1 MFTNPTYVVES
12 SIDKTQLVNGSS
24 MQNQHPGWF
33 RSMGLLSRYD
43 VFISHR
49 MKGLHD
55 DKLVNGMYD
64 RLTNYSI
71 ESSHRSIYTFLDKR
85 RLRDGRDCLEEFTK
99 ALINSTLIVPI
110 VSRYALERMVKGKH
124 KPNECDC
131 VLVEWIISIECYKSK
146 RCVSGI
152 FPILIGTIFLVSKL
166 SME

>member
-1 MFTNPTYVVES
+1 
-12 SIDKTQLVNGSS
+12 
-24 MQNQHPGWF
+24 MQVQHPGWF
-33 RSMGLLSRYD
+33 RSMGLLPRYD

-55 DKLVNGMYD
+55 NKLVNGMFD

-71 ESSHRSIYTFLDKR
+71 ESSHRSIY
-85 RLRDGRDCLEEFTK
+85 
-99 ALINSTLIVPI
+99 TLIVPI

-146 RCVSGI
+146 IDRLEKNKR
-152 FPILIGTIFLVSKL
+152 FR
-166 SME
+166 